1 MEFYRKK
8 ISFSDLIKRTQTLE
22 VTGTTVY
29 FPFFLTQNI
38 SDLGIYTDVNEV
50 FEENVRFSAIW
61 NFSAETQTTP
71 NCGVTNDCTVT
82 ITETPITINGSSN
95 GALQATITNCVPQ
108 NSQSVTWVG
117 PNNFRATGLTINN
130 IAAGSYTL
138 KIIDSNCNITYKNY
152 VLTQPSQLSSSL
164 STTNSQTNVTAG
176 CNGSATVTPN
186 GGTPPYT
193 YAWYQGSTTLPT
205 TTNTISSLCAGQYS
219 VQIKDTTN
227 TIISQYFNI
236 SEPTS
241 ISGILVTQT
250 NIDCFGGNTGSIEIK
265 ITGGTTVPN
274 GYKTILSGPTPK
286 TITGVTSNV
295 SFNDLSSGNY
305 NIQIIDSAGNT
316 TTMPTITL
324 IQPIVLTSNITKTD
338 ITCYGDADGIL
349 NIGLNGGTTPYT
361 LKIKRN
367 NSLENIISNVS
378 SNYLLQNKL
387 LGTYYVEV
395 EDSAGCTTISNSV
408 TIQQRAR
415 LDVNYTNP
423 TTYNG
428 YEIPC
433 YGDRVNVVFST
444 SYYTDSTTVTP
455 SVNSINYY
463 VDNVLSGTSLSN
475 TTKTLSL
482 DAGNHVVKVVDS
494 AGCSNSINV
503 TITEPPSPLSI
514 TYGVIAANDQATGC
528 AGCAGS
534 PDDCRQGIIDINGGV
549 APYSITWA
557 GGTNQTGSPST
568 SISSKPDCSGQVIT
582 VTVTDNN
589 GCTVGP
595 ISITLTV

>member
-8 ISFSDLIKRTQTLE
+8 ISFSDLIKRTETLE

-38 SDLGIYTDVNEV
+38 SDIGIYTDVNEV
-50 FEENVRFSAIW
+50 FEENLRFFSIW

-130 IAAGSYTL
+130 IVAGSYTL

-164 STTNSQTNVTAG
+164 STNNSQTNATVG

-193 YAWYQGSTTLPT
+193 YTWYQGSTTLPT
-205 TTNTISSLCAGQYS
+205 TTNTINSLCAGQYS

-241 ISGILVTQT
+241 IFGILVTQT
-250 NIDCFGGNTGSIEIK
+250 DIDCFGGNTGSIEIK

-274 GYKTILSGPTPK
+274 GYKTILTGPTPK

-295 SFNDLSSGNY
+295 TFNDLSSGSY

-324 IQPIVLTSNITKTD
+324 IQPIQLTTSLSKTD
-338 ITCYGDADGIL
+338 ITCYGDDNGVL
-349 NIGLNGGTTPYT
+349 NVTMNGGTPPYT
-361 LKIKRN
+361 LTFKKITQTGN
-367 NSLENIISNVS
+367 
-378 SNYLLQNKL
+378 
-387 LGTYYVEV
+387 EV
-395 EDSAGCTTISNSV
+395 EDSIPNVSTSSYSLQNLSPGSYFVDVVDSNDCRNRTNTV
-408 TIQQRAR
+408 IIQQRSK
-415 LDVNYTNP
+415 LQLSYSGLI
-423 TTYNG
+423 TYNG
-428 YEIPC
+428 YNIPC
-433 YGDRVNVVFST
+433 YGNTVGVTLST
-444 SYYTDSTTVTP
+444 SYFSDSTTTTP
-455 SVNSINYY
+455 SVNTINYY
-463 VDNVLSGTSLSN
+463 VNGILSGSAPSN
-475 TTKTLSL
+475 LTKTLNFTS
-482 DAGNHVVKVVDS
+482 GNYELKAVDS
-494 AGCSNSINV
+494 AGCLSEIVNLTV
-503 TITEPPSPLSI
+503 TEPPSPLSL
-514 TYGVIAANDQATGC
+514 TYGIINVNDQATGC
-528 AGCAGS
+528 AGCGLG
-534 PDDCRQGIIDINGGV
+534 PDDCRQGVIDINGGV
-549 APYSITWA
+549 APYTISWSDGSNILTSNPHCV
-557 GGTNQTGSPST
+557 GTTL
-568 SISSKPDCSGQVIT
+568 T
-582 VTVTDNN
+582 VSVTDNN
-589 GCTVGP
+589 GCIIGP
-595 ISITLTV
+595 ISITLT